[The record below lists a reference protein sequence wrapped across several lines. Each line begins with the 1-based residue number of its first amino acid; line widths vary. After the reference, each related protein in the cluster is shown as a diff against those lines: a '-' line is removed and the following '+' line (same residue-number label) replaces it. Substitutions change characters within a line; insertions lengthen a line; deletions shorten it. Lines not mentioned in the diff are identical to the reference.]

1 MMIYISFHFS
11 KTFVFAMY
19 LCMYIVG
26 SGLSSEAS
34 KEVGQQAEER
44 KMMMIVTRNLIVLNW
59 IVIVELKLANM
70 CGIITFTFPVTQ

>member
-1 MMIYISFHFS
+1 
-11 KTFVFAMY
+11 MY

-44 KMMMIVTRNLIVLNW
+44 DEDDDDSDAKSDSTQLDSYCRIKTCEYVRYFNFHFSS
-59 IVIVELKLANM
+59 
-70 CGIITFTFPVTQ
+70 ITQRG